1 MFPVATSVL
10 HNLIIQAFHHV
21 LLEFFLVYWL
31 SMVSLLTTI
40 DQKFNVY
47 FSRWFCRFQTH
58 IAVSIVHFFLFNA
71 DALRLHF
78 YLVFSFPFLLSISHN
93 MPKSLMNFDW
103 IILLGIEGCQ
113 PKSVSMVGVC
123 YQWNWFCCSKVLS
136 RFSKLF
142 SKYSHLFYQNS
153 TYDKVVCSFITDWIC
168 IFITCSL
175 DGITASV
182 NHSQEC
188 GK

>member
-1 MFPVATSVL
+1 MFTFLDDSADFKHISLLVL
-10 HNLIIQAFHHV
+10 CIS
-21 LLEFFLVYWL
+21 FFLMRTHCL
-31 SMVSLLTTI
+31 MVWSG
-40 DQKFNVY
+40 
-47 FSRWFCRFQTH
+47 
-58 IAVSIVHFFLFNA
+58 
-71 DALRLHF
+71 RLHF

-103 IILLGIEGCQ
+103 IILLGIGGCQ

-168 IFITCSL
+168 IFITWVLMALLLLSIIPKSAESKSEGGLWLRC
-175 DGITASV
+175 
-182 NHSQEC
+182 
-188 GK
+188 K